1 MPYTGTFFVF
11 KDLPE
16 ISKGSNWYKH
26 GLWLR
31 TELGSLLT
39 GEPRHVIIPIPCG
52 YGYTTQII

>member
-11 KDLPE
+11 KDLRE
-16 ISKGSNWYKH
+16 ISKGSNWLKH

-39 GEPRHVIIPIPCG
+39 GEPRHVIIPIP
-52 YGYTTQII
+52 YG